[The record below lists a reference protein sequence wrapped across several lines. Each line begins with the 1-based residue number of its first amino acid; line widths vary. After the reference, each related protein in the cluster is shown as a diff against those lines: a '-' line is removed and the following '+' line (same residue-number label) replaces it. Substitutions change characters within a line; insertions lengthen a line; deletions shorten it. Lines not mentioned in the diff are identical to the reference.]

1 MSNQLR
7 GLLLGAVFGI
17 SLPFVERVSTSPDG
31 QAGASAPESGA
42 VLSCDM
48 AQYKATAGLTAAM
61 QAGVLTVQWAGGD
74 GAELRT
80 RYSVSAGT
88 PVMREL
94 AVRKSGGSWATLGQ
108 DLKPEYRVVSGI
120 RRFSSQQG
128 EPLQDIGQLTPER
141 AEKEKWYAYRDAP
154 LYIAPP
160 AAPGGRGAGRGGGGG
175 DEDDGA
181 APAGRGGGRGGAP
194 AGPPFPY
201 TSPKPEDIRRASSSF
216 KTTSCSVKT
225 DGARIEVTFNGF
237 SMGIF
242 AGSLQFTA
250 YRGTNLIRM
259 DAVASTNEPS
269 VA

>member
-7 GLLLGAVFGI
+7 WLVLGAVFGV
-17 SLPFVERVSTSPDG
+17 SLPFVEKVSTSPGG
-31 QAGASAPESGA
+31 QAGARAPESGA
-42 VLSCDM
+42 VVSCDM

-80 RYSVSAGT
+80 RYSVAAGT

-128 EPLQDIGQLTPER
+128 EPLQGLGQLTPER

-160 AAPGGRGAGRGGGGG
+160 AAPGARGAGRGGGGWWW
-175 DEDDGA
+175 
-181 APAGRGGGRGGAP
+181 
-194 AGPPFPY
+194 
-201 TSPKPEDIRRASSSF
+201 
-216 KTTSCSVKT
+216 
-225 DGARIEVTFNGF
+225 
-237 SMGIF
+237 
-242 AGSLQFTA
+242 
-250 YRGTNLIRM
+250 
-259 DAVASTNEPS
+259 
-269 VA
+269 